1 MSSFPPP
8 FNLQA
13 APTTGT
19 KSDNTRLNRIL
30 ERDLYIKLVT
40 QMRVC
45 VYLEQ
50 NVNTRGRIYVQI
62 YVVERKKEKK
72 RKKKKER
79 AVTSLSTTG
88 EEAKAVKFKVR
99 NLLPPVVETRA
110 GVKAPPSKSLLDEV
124 SRGFFV
130 PPPSSTPRSSSSL

>member
-1 MSSFPPP
+1 
-8 FNLQA
+8 
-13 APTTGT
+13 
-19 KSDNTRLNRIL
+19 
-30 ERDLYIKLVT
+30 
-40 QMRVC
+40 MRVC
-45 VYLEQ
+45 VSRAEREHTWP
-50 NVNTRGRIYVQI
+50 NIRTDIRGGKK
-62 YVVERKKEKK
+62 ERKEK
-72 RKKKKER
+72 KKKKER

>member
-1 MSSFPPP
+1 
-8 FNLQA
+8 
-13 APTTGT
+13 
-19 KSDNTRLNRIL
+19 
-30 ERDLYIKLVT
+30 
-40 QMRVC
+40 MRVC
-45 VYLEQ
+45 VSRAEREHTWP
-50 NVNTRGRIYVQI
+50 NIRTDIRGGKK
-62 YVVERKKEKK
+62 ERKEK
-72 RKKKKER
+72 KKKKER

-130 PPPSSTPRSSSSL
+130 PPSSSVPPRHVPRLRYSRRRRRRYGGEGIRRRCTNVTCVTAVSR